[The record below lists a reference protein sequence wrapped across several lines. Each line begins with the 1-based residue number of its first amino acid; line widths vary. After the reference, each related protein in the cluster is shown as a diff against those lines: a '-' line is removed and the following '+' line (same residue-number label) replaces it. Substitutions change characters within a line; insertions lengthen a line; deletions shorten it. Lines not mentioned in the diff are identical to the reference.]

1 MNTLRDT
8 NERQARPSVWPVYVA
23 GAIIGLFSLSFTG
36 WVWFLP
42 MMAQQP
48 ADVWQ
53 QLHPASEDFH
63 NLIQQFV
70 PYALLFSLYG
80 LFGIATAVGA
90 VLLRS
95 RAWWCAVAWVT
106 LYAAWY
112 VYVIANVGVSGLSP
126 TKALIT
132 VAFYAL
138 IIWPLATRR
147 RLFFPPKPEGEE

>member
-8 NERQARPSVWPVYVA
+8 DEGRARPSVWPVYVMS
-23 GAIIGLFSLSFTG
+23 AIIGLFSLSFTG
-36 WVWFLP
+36 WVWFVPWTARLP
-42 MMAQQP
+42 AEVYQH
-48 ADVWQ
+48 
-53 QLHPASEDFH
+53 LHPASEEFH
-63 NLIQQFV
+63 NLIQRFV

-95 RAWWCAVAWVT
+95 WAWWCAVAWIT
-106 LYAAWY
+106 LYATWY
-112 VYVIANVGVSGLSP
+112 AYVIANLGTSGLSP
-126 TKALIT
+126 TTALIT

-147 RLFFPPKPEGEE
+147 RLFFPRA